1 MNRNIKFT
9 SARMCPMCGKAQ
21 SEVIDTRDKPY
32 GTYRRR
38 RCVQCGYRFNSIEI
52 QENELEELLEKKHG
66 DVAKVIL
73 KFSDLR
79 GSRLAGE
86 AVASL
91 HFLPRDSKEALAI
104 LRHEISLKGHITKM
118 MHDAFINSVKDN
130 AGLPWNLENGPAH
143 YEITNSDIERMAK
156 SFLKRF

>member
-1 MNRNIKFT
+1 MDKNVKFS
-9 SARMCPMCGKAQ
+9 SARMCPMCGKEQ
-21 SEVIDTRDKPY
+21 SVVIDSRDKPY

-38 RCVQCGYRFNSIEI
+38 KCLECGFRYNSIEI
-52 QENELEELLEKKHG
+52 SESEFEVFLGQKNKN
-66 DVAKVIL
+66 VAGVIF
-73 KFSDLR
+73 KFPDLR

-143 YEITNSDIERMAK
+143 YEITNNDIERMAK